1 MLHKQSWEGSQREVT
16 ANYNPSFIFFFKQ
29 ISYGSL
35 KAINL
40 IYTFHLKA
48 VNLIYLY
55 TGPSRVYHL
64 SVYNS
69 LFCSYYALS
78 VPVILIEWFARKN
91 E

>member
-1 MLHKQSWEGSQREVT
+1 MLLKQSWEGSQREVT
-16 ANYNPSFIFFFKQ
+16 ANYNLSFIL
-29 ISYGSL
+29 SL
-35 KAINL
+35 NKSPTVLLKVINL

-69 LFCSYYALS
+69 LFCSLLCLS